1 MFQVAVPRTNET
13 MTDIFDKCTSYTA
26 AREVIE
32 AGLYPYFQPLQ
43 ENYGPEAIVKGRRLI
58 MMASNNYL
66 GLTVHPKVV
75 EASIKAVKT
84 YGSGCTG
91 SRFLNGTL
99 ELHEELEE
107 RLARF
112 TRRQAALVFSTG
124 FQTNLGAISAIVGK
138 RDAVI
143 IDRSDHASI
152 VDGCR
157 LSFGTTLKFKHND
170 MEDLEAVLRNDN
182 GYEGRLIVV
191 DGVFSM
197 EGDICPLPEIVELAK
212 RYNTR
217 VMVDD
222 AHSIGV
228 LGERGSGTPE
238 HFGVEKKVD
247 MVMGTFSKSFAS
259 LGGFIAAD
267 ESVVHYIKH
276 NARALIFSASMPPPA
291 VAAVLACLDII
302 ESEPER
308 RTRLWRNAEY
318 FREALHGLGFDTCGS
333 QTPIIPVLVGENEMT
348 FRFWKALFD
357 NGVFVN
363 CAVSPAVPPGHSL
376 LRTSVM
382 ATHEISQL
390 DQALEVIEEVGKGLG
405 LI

>member
-1 MFQVAVPRTNET
+1 MA
-13 MTDIFDKCTSYTA
+13 DIFDKCAAYTA
-26 AREVIE
+26 AREVMA
-32 AGLYPYFQPLQ
+32 AGLYPYFKPIQ
-43 ENYGPEAIVKGRRLI
+43 ENCGTEVFVKGRRLI

-66 GLTVHPKVV
+66 GLTVHPKVI
-75 EASIKAVKT
+75 EASIEAVKK

-112 TRRQAALVFSTG
+112 TGHEAALVFSTG

-143 IDRSDHASI
+143 IDRADHASI

-157 LSFGTTLKFKHND
+157 LSFGTTIKFKHND
-170 MEDLEAVLRNDN
+170 MGDLESVLQAGTD
-182 GYEGRLIVV
+182 YEGKLVVV

-197 EGDICPLPEIVELAK
+197 EGDICPLPEIVRLAK
-212 RYNTR
+212 EYNAR

-228 LGERGSGTPE
+228 LGKRGSGTAE
-238 HFGVEKKVD
+238 HFGLEKEVD

-267 ESVVHYIKH
+267 DAVVHYIKH
-276 NARALIFSASMPPPA
+276 NARALIFSASMPPSA
-291 VAAVLACLDII
+291 LAAVLASLDII
-302 ESEPER
+302 EQEPER
-308 RTRLWRNAEY
+308 RDALWRNAKH
-318 FREALHGLGFDTCGS
+318 FRSGLQDMGFDTGVS
-333 QTPIIPVLVGENEMT
+333 KTPVIPVVIGENEQT
-348 FRFWKALFD
+348 FRFWKSLFD
-357 NGVFVN
+357 SGLFVN

-382 ATHEISQL
+382 ATHQP
-390 DQALEVIEEVGKGLG
+390 DQIDKALGIFKRVGKEMGF
-405 LI
+405 I

>member
-1 MFQVAVPRTNET
+1 MA
-13 MTDIFDKCTSYTA
+13 DIFDKCRSYTA

-32 AGLYPYFQPLQ
+32 SGLYPYFQPLQ

-66 GLTVHPKVV
+66 GLTVHPKVI
-75 EASIKAVKT
+75 EASIQAVKT

-112 TRRQAALVFSTG
+112 TGRGAALVFSTG

-143 IDRSDHASI
+143 IDRADHASI

-170 MEDLEAVLRNDN
+170 MADLEETLKNHND
-182 GYEGRLIVV
+182 YEGKLIVV

-197 EGDICPLPEIVELAK
+197 EGDICRLPEIVALAK
-212 RYNTR
+212 KYDAR

-228 LGERGSGTPE
+228 LGKKGTGTPE
-238 HFGVEKKVD
+238 HFGLQKEVD
-247 MVMGTFSKSFAS
+247 MIMGTFSKSFAS

-267 ESVVHYIKH
+267 EDVVHYIKH
-276 NARALIFSASMPPPA
+276 NARSLIFSASMPPPA
-291 VAAVLACLDII
+291 LAAVLACLDII
-302 ESEPER
+302 ENEPER
-308 RTRLWRNAEY
+308 RERLWRNAEH
-318 FREALHGLGFDTCGS
+318 FRQGLHSLGYETGDS
-333 QTPIIPVLVGENEMT
+333 QTPIIPVIVGENEMT
-348 FRFWKALFD
+348 FRFWKGLFD

-363 CAVSPAVPPGHSL
+363 CAVSPAVPPGRSL

-382 ATHEISQL
+382 ATHEFSQL
-390 DQALEVIEEVGKGLG
+390 DRALDAFEKVGKDLS

>member
-124 FQTNLGAISAIVGK
+124 FQTNLGAISAVVGK

-170 MEDLEAVLRNDN
+170 MEDLETVLRNDN

-357 NGVFVN
+357 KGVFVN

-390 DQALEVIEEVGKGLG
+390 DQALEVFEEVGKGLG